1 MADLLK
7 NAARAVWGAPLTG
20 LILIAG
26 CALTAATGFVQVR
39 GFRAAFSGLFRKG
52 TGFGVS
58 PFAALCTSL
67 SATVGTGNIIGVTA
81 AVASGGAGALF
92 WMLAVAFLGMAVKY
106 AEGFLAVRYRE
117 KDSGGTPFGGPFL
130 YMERGL
136 GARFP
141 RLKFLPRASAVFFS
155 LVCVAA
161 FPRRSGGTD
170 RSPSS
175 ARKSPFRS
183 PYSPSFR
190 PLSRQSS
197 SSADFGASVRF
208 RPSPCLSWRGSTF
221 CLRCA

>member
-81 AVASGGAGALF
+81 AVASGGAGAPQHLTD
-92 WMLAVAFLGMAVKY
+92 AVTT
-106 AEGFLAVRYRE
+106 
-117 KDSGGTPFGGPFL
+117 GG
-130 YMERGL
+130 
-136 GARFP
+136 
-141 RLKFLPRASAVFFS
+141 ASAA
-155 LVCVAA
+155 LVASIVHYGAYSIPELKT
-161 FPRRSGGTD
+161 FMRRAGV
-170 RSPSS
+170 P
-175 ARKSPFRS
+175 
-183 PYSPSFR
+183 
-190 PLSRQSS
+190 
-197 SSADFGASVRF
+197 VRMV
-208 RPSPCLSWRGSTF
+208 
-221 CLRCA
+221 